1 MRALAVAVLFASSSA
16 WALESGAPLPPLRA
30 PLLGDPAREVSL
42 AAERGHV
49 VYVDF
54 WASWCA
60 PCRQSMPV
68 LEGLQRRYAAR
79 GFRVIGV
86 NKDVSVGDAQRFLR
100 SVPVGFSLVQDTHDA
115 FAHAF
120 DVKAMPSGY
129 LADRHGVVRF
139 VHRGFNAASEAALEH
154 EVALLLDEAP

>member
-1 MRALAVAVLFASSSA
+1 MRALAFLLVFASGAA
-16 WALESGAPLPPLRA
+16 WALETGAPLPSVSA
-30 PLLGDPAREVSL
+30 PALDDPAHKVSF
-42 AAERGHV
+42 ADAKGSV

-68 LEGLQRRYAAR
+68 LQSMQQRYGAR

-86 NKDVSVGDAQRFLR
+86 NKDVSAADAHRFLR
-100 SVPVGFSLVQDTHDA
+100 TVPVGFTLVQDPGDA
-115 FAHAF
+115 LAHAF

-129 LADRHGVVRF
+129 LADRHGVIRF
-139 VHRGFNAASEAALEH
+139 VHRGFTADSEAALER
-154 EVALLLDEAP
+154 EILSLLDEAR